1 MTARSSLRGLYAITP
16 ETRDTAWL
24 ASAVA
29 QAVEGGARVV
39 QYRDKS
45 GDADLR
51 IAQARAI
58 AGICRRGGARLII
71 NDDVALALDAGA
83 DGVHLGREDGA
94 IAEARRRLPAGALL
108 GASCYDRFELAQAA
122 LDAGADHVAFGAVYP
137 SSVKP
142 GAVRASLDLFRTA
155 RAKLDCPIIAIG
167 GINADNAAAVIQAGA
182 DAVAVITAVF
192 GAPDIRKAAAA
203 IARLFPDTGKQ
214 AQPFPTE
221 HP

>member
-1 MTARSSLRGLYAITP
+1 MTARSSVRGLYAITP

-45 GDADLR
+45 GDGAMRL
-51 IAQARAI
+51 AQARAL
-58 AGICRRGGARLII
+58 AEVCRIGGARFII
-71 NDDVALALDAGA
+71 NDDVALALEVRA

-94 IAEARRRLPAGALL
+94 IADARRRLPADALL

-122 LDAGADHVAFGAVYP
+122 LDAGADHVAFGAVYT

-142 GAVRASLDLFRTA
+142 GAVRASLELFRTA
-155 RAKLDCPIIAIG
+155 RAKLDCPIVAIG

-203 IARLFPDTGKQ
+203 IAQLFPDAGK
-214 AQPFPTE
+214 
-221 HP
+221 